1 MLIRLW
7 DRKAGASD
15 NGKPGERD
23 YVKGYYA
30 AYVKDPDGHNVECV
44 YYQPYWLSAL
54 QAAPS
59 VLGAILVAGAA
70 WWIGKNGLPF

>member
-1 MLIRLW
+1 MLIRW
-7 DRKAGASD
+7 WIRKAGATD

-30 AYVKDPDGHNVECV
+30 AYVRDPDGHNVECV

-59 VLGAILVAGAA
+59 VLGGVLIAGAA